1 MIGYH
6 PDYDFLES
14 IELKLIQM
22 NMELLQF
29 ITKKLLRQM
38 LRIAILFGVIPQVM
52 IIMQSLL
59 KMVNIMAE
67 LLLKVF

>member
-14 IELKLIQM
+14 IGIEI
-22 NMELLQF
+22 NTNEYGTAQF

-38 LRIAILFGVIPQVM
+38 LRIAIL
-52 IIMQSLL
+52 L
-59 KMVNIMAE
+59 A
-67 LLLKVF
+67 

>member
-1 MIGYH
+1 MKKNGKVTEIPNDHVFAMIGYH

-29 ITKKLLRQM
+29 ITKKL
-38 LRIAILFGVIPQVM
+38 
-52 IIMQSLL
+52 
-59 KMVNIMAE
+59 
-67 LLLKVF
+67 